1 MSGICGIVFKKNIPA
16 EHGKTLISNMVAKL
30 AHRGPD
36 SSNTYID
43 ENNGVFLAYTH
54 LAIIDLSTKAQ
65 QPFINET
72 RSLVTI
78 VDGRIYNY
86 PELRHSL
93 LQKGHVF
100 KSASDLEV
108 ILHLFE
114 VEKWRTW
121 QLLRGMYASVIY
133 NIQEK
138 NVLLVRDPLGMKPL
152 YLYEND
158 KLFAFSSEIQAF
170 NVLEDELQLNID
182 AIVDFLLIGCI
193 PPPATHLKNIRTIMP
208 GQYAIISNSSVWF
221 SNPTTA
227 YELCNTANETPA
239 PTPVEL
245 SECLRDSVKR
255 HLVSDVPIGLFLS
268 GGIDSGSI
276 ASLASADNT
285 NLRAVTVTLPGN
297 AQDESQHARLT
308 ASAFGIQLTE
318 IPLVQSD
325 FENNLPLFL
334 NFLDMPSVDGFNTF
348 IVSKLARQAGL
359 KVALSG
365 LGGDEFFGGYTT
377 FWWTPFFSYVGMLT
391 NILGRFS
398 RKISALT
405 LELCNHTSG
414 GQRVAEIIRMKA
426 SDPRLAY
433 LSFRGLFVG
442 KYLAELIVPD
452 GSTAAK
458 KATERFLES
467 TSWILNSTMPLKLS
481 VAGLEIQN
489 YMGPMLLRDTD
500 VASMAHSLEVRT
512 PFVDIEV
519 VKYVLPL
526 LKMPLTDTADH
537 SPKLRLRQAL
547 PKPLPNEIVRKKKQ
561 TFTLP
566 WQKWL
571 KGKILSE
578 IDEMLLM
585 NNSAEWKEIINPSGF
600 KRWRDAYVAGR
611 AHWRCI
617 WALYVLVTFLISRH
631 GNPNIVTTKLQKL
644 TTRST

>member
-1 MSGICGIVFKKNIPA
+1 MSGICGIVFRKNIPA
-16 EHGKTLISNMVAKL
+16 EDGKILISNILMRL

-36 SSNTYID
+36 SSNAYID
-43 ENNGVFLAYTH
+43 DRNGVFLGYTH
-54 LAIIDLSTKAQ
+54 LAIIDLTSTAKH
-65 QPFINET
+65 PFINET

-78 VDGRIYNY
+78 VDGKIYNY
-86 PELRHSL
+86 PELKHSL
-93 LQKGHVF
+93 LQKGHIF
-100 KSASDLEV
+100 KSASDSEV

-114 VEKWRTW
+114 EEKWRTW
-121 QLLRGMYASVIY
+121 QLLRGMYACAIY
-133 NIQEK
+133 NIHEK
-138 NVLLVRDPLGMKPL
+138 TVWLARDLFGIKPL

-158 KLFAFSSEIQAF
+158 NFFAFSSEIQAF
-170 NVLEDELQLNID
+170 NVLEAELQFNID
-182 AIVDFLLIGCI
+182 GIADFLLLGCI

-208 GQYAIISNSSVWF
+208 GQHVIISNSSIWF
-221 SNPTTA
+221 SKSTTA
-227 YELCNTANETPA
+227 HELCNTANETPV
-239 PTPVEL
+239 PTLTEL
-245 SECLRDSVKR
+245 SDCLRDSVKR

-285 NLRAVTVTLPGN
+285 NLRAVTVTLPGHV
-297 AQDESQHARLT
+297 QDESQHARLT
-308 ASAFGIQLTE
+308 ASTFGIELTE
-318 IPLVQSD
+318 IPLVKSD
-325 FENNLPLFL
+325 FENNLPFFL

-348 IVSKLARQAGL
+348 IVSKLARQTGL
-359 KVALSG
+359 TVALSG

-377 FWWTPFFSYVGMLT
+377 FWWTPFFSYIGVLT

-398 RKISALT
+398 RNISALT

-414 GQRVAEIIRMKA
+414 SQRAAEIIRMKA

-442 KYLAELIVPD
+442 KHLAELIAPD
-452 GSTAAK
+452 GNTAAQ
-458 KATERFLES
+458 KAMERFLES

-481 VAGLEIQN
+481 VAALEIQN

-519 VKYVLPL
+519 AKYALPL
-526 LKMPLTDTADH
+526 LKTSPNIGD
-537 SPKLRLRQAL
+537 SFPKLRLRQIL
-547 PKPLPNEIVRKKKQ
+547 PKPLPDEIVRKKKQ
-561 TFTLP
+561 TFTFP

-578 IDEMLLM
+578 IDEILLM
-585 NNSAEWKEIINPSGF
+585 NNSAEWKEIIPPAAF
-600 KRWRDAYVAGR
+600 KRWRDAYVAGN

-631 GNPNIVTTKLQKL
+631 GNADIATTKLQKL